1 MVDRPAGER
10 EWLVAA
16 DDRTGAL
23 EVAAGLA
30 AHLGPTVVA
39 VRAPADGSCVVDIGS
54 RTTDAATAGSRAV
67 AIDAVAS
74 LVSAHKIDSTLRGHW
89 AHEVTARCA
98 RSGRRLL
105 VVAAWP
111 EMGRTCIDGVVH
123 VDGAAHDRLDRHLP
137 GIEIVEPADV
147 DEWLDGDV
155 PMGAVDI
162 ADTDTLERVAADIA
176 RHRAF
181 AEGRILLAAPAAPIA
196 AVVGRTVPS
205 ASASASDADA
215 ASAAA
220 PSGQA
225 SGLCL
230 SGPRP
235 SAKVV
240 GATLVV
246 SGSATEVSASQLA
259 AVATERPDVEVFAPR
274 RTPGP
279 PRSSVAREVVRRAQ
293 SRLAAGGVGAVVVV
307 GGSTAALLL
316 GDSPRLVHGM
326 AIPGLPWS
334 TALTGDGPVV
344 ISKAGGFG
352 RDDTLVAALDVLDSW
367 R

>member
-111 EMGRTCIDGVVH
+111 ELGRTCIDGVVH

-147 DEWLDGDV
+147 DEWLDGDA

-162 ADTDTLERVAADIA
+162 TDTDTLERVAADIA

-205 ASASASDADA
+205 ASASAA
-215 ASAAA
+215 
-220 PSGQA
+220 SGQA

-259 AVATERPDVEVFAPR
+259 AVVQARPDVEVFAPR

>member
-39 VRAPADGSCVVDIGS
+39 VRTPADGSCVVDIGS

-74 LVSAHKIDSTLRGHW
+74 RVTAHKIDSTLRGHW
-89 AHEVTARCA
+89 AREVTARCA

-147 DEWLDGDV
+147 DEWLDGDA

-162 ADTDTLERVAADIA
+162 TDTDTLERVAADIA

-205 ASASASDADA
+205 ASASASA
-215 ASAAA
+215 A
-220 PSGQA
+220 SGQA

-259 AVATERPDVEVFAPR
+259 AVVQARPDVEVFAPR

>member
-1 MVDRPAGER
+1 MGDRPAGVR

-30 AHLGPTVVA
+30 AHVGPTVLA
-39 VRAPADGSCVVDIGS
+39 VRTPVDGSCVVDIGS
-54 RTTDAATAGSRAV
+54 RTTDAATAASRAV
-67 AIDAVAS
+67 AIDAMTSRVT
-74 LVSAHKIDSTLRGHW
+74 AHKIDSTLRGQW
-89 AHEVTARCA
+89 AHEVTSRCE

-111 EMGRTCIDGVVH
+111 EMGRTCIGGVVH

-137 GIEIVEPADV
+137 GIAIVAPADMG
-147 DEWLDGDV
+147 EWLDGDS
-155 PMGAVDI
+155 PMGAVDV
-162 ADTDTLERVAADIA
+162 ADTDSLERVADDIA

-181 AEGRILLAAPAAPIA
+181 AEGRVLLAAPAAPIA
-196 AVVGRTVPS
+196 AVVGRALSS
-205 ASASASDADA
+205 APGWSRDT
-215 ASAAA
+215 A
-220 PSGQA
+220 PDIPTSGH
-225 SGLCL
+225 
-230 SGPRP
+230 RP
-235 SAKVV
+235 SERLV
-240 GATLVV
+240 GSTLVV
-246 SGSATEVSASQLA
+246 SGSATEISAAQLA
-259 AVATERPDVEVFAPR
+259 AVTQERPDVEVFAPR

-279 PRSSVAREVVRRAQ
+279 PRSSVAREVVRRART
-293 SRLAAGGVGAVVVV
+293 RLAEGGVGAVVVV

-334 TALTGDGPVV
+334 TPLSGDGPVV